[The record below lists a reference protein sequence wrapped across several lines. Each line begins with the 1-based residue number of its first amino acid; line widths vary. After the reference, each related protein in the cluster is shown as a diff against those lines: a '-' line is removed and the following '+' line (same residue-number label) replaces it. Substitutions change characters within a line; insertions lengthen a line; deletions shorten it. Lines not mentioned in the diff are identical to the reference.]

1 METTDPA
8 ATARVRN
15 LYLDLD
21 HRVGRL
27 QGILHDRLLT
37 LHFRRELSLVLELL
51 LYLLTV
57 LTVAVLVS
65 VPMLRVSAVAQEA
78 GDDLPWFAIVRGL
91 LWLGA
96 LCMLL
101 LALKVGRYRRRNE
114 LLRRAL
120 HEVRRMKERLDEVP
134 RELRS

>member
-21 HRVGRL
+21 RRVGRL
-27 QGILHDRLLT
+27 QGILHDRVLT
-37 LHFRRELSLVLELL
+37 LHFRRELSLVLELF

-78 GDDLPWFAIVRGL
+78 GDDLPWFAIVRVL
-91 LWLGA
+91 LGLGA

-134 RELRS
+134 RELRG